1 MSFCGN
7 LQIADSRKSVWLNA
21 LVSYDFASL
30 PLEIDRF
37 LVFEHFLGLCNSSVL
52 GVSFDFSYGIHM
64 CWYNAEAGQASLLF
78 SPYLSLSLS
87 LSSPFLSLRFSFSC
101 SLYIFLYAGA
111 MVHAYMLVSW
121 CKTHLNLESV
131 TLVAMVHAYM
141 LVSWYTTHLNL
152 ESVTLGYLQYSVTP
166 MLLKWCYLQYLVIS
180 MLPKSCYLQ
189 YLAIS
194 MLLLRCLSSQ

>member
-7 LQIADSRKSVWLNA
+7 LQIADSRKSVWPNA
-21 LVSYDFASL
+21 MVSYGFASL

-87 LSSPFLSLRFSFSC
+87 LSLSLASPFLSLRFSFSC

-131 TLVAMVHAYM
+131 TLVRWYM
-141 LVSWYTTHLNL
+141 HTCW
-152 ESVTLGYLQYSVTP
+152 
-166 MLLKWCYLQYLVIS
+166 
-180 MLPKSCYLQ
+180 
-189 YLAIS
+189 
-194 MLLLRCLSSQ
+194 

>member
-1 MSFCGN
+1 MILRACRS
-7 LQIADSRKSVWLNA
+7 KSI
-21 LVSYDFASL
+21 ASL
-30 PLEIDRF
+30 FSSTSWGSAIRPFWGFLLISHMGFICAGITPKQDKPL
-37 LVFEHFLGLCNSSVL
+37 
-52 GVSFDFSYGIHM
+52 SF
-64 CWYNAEAGQASLLF
+64 SLPISL
-78 SPYLSLSLS
+78 SLSLSLS